1 MKEFDANQKQ
11 TLFTINTTYLE
22 GKLSLIPILLSNNQQ
37 LPVTSLMPIGGQF
50 SGCRKTH
57 ECIEVHDETT
67 L

>member
-37 LPVTSLMPIGGQF
+37 LPATSLMPIGGQF
-50 SGCRKTH
+50 SRCRETP